1 MILMENKKDQ
11 HQSLIK
17 ISRRV
22 FSRDYVPAEIFT
34 AKWLYENYPYIE
46 PAEDSDAED
55 PVSLEEIAE

>member
-22 FSRDYVPAEIFT
+22 FSHDYVPAEIFT

-55 PVSLEEIAE
+55 PVKLEEIAE